1 MNLALM
7 KAELTRDEAL
17 KLKPYKDTKGKT
29 TIGIGRNLDDV
40 GITADE
46 ADFLLT
52 NDIANNMQTLDM
64 AFPWWKDL
72 SEARQRAL
80 LNMTF
85 NMGLHKLLEFR
96 DMLAALKSGD
106 YASASQEAL
115 NSLWAREVGS
125 RAQRIAV
132 QFASG

>member
-1 MNLALM
+1 M
-7 KAELTRDEAL
+7 KDELTRDEAL
-17 KLKPYKDTKGKT
+17 KLKPYRDTKGKL

-40 GITADE
+40 GITAGE

-52 NDIANNMQTLDM
+52 NDIANAMQSLDM
-64 AFPWWKDL
+64 ALPWWKNL
-72 SEARQRAL
+72 SEARQRGL

-85 NMGLHKLLEFR
+85 NMGLHKVMEFTN
-96 DMLAALKSGD
+96 MLAALKSGD
-106 YASASQEAL
+106 WATASSESL
-115 NSLWAREVGS
+115 NSDWAREVGN

>member
-1 MNLALM
+1 M
-7 KAELTRDEAL
+7 KQELTRDEAL
-17 KLKPYKDTKGKT
+17 KLKLYKDTKGKM

-52 NDIANNMQTLDM
+52 NDIANSTQDLDM
-64 AFPWWKDL
+64 ALPWWRDL
-72 SEARQRAL
+72 NETRQRAL
-80 LNMTF
+80 LNMIF
-85 NMGLHKLLEFR
+85 NMGLHALMEFKE
-96 DMLAALKSGD
+96 MLAALKGKD
-106 YASASQEAL
+106 WERASQEAL
-115 NSLWAREVGS
+115 NSDWAREVGS